1 MMSFNV
7 IDQYNSFVENN
18 FIKSNNAQLEVL
30 KKLNSVWKSSQKK
43 NLFTNNKKQEGVYLF
58 GKVGTGKTF
67 LLNLLYQNS
76 KVGKKIH
83 FNNLMIEIHN
93 VIKNSSNKD
102 NAIETFIRELGNNFK
117 LLFIDEMH
125 IFNIVDALIIKKI
138 FFFLSKYKIFLII
151 SSNFHPDDLYK
162 DGLQRADFIPFIEL
176 IKNNYA
182 VINIDIN
189 TDYRRQTLNQ
199 SKTYFTP
206 ITDET
211 KKEFNKLFSRFVDET
226 HLTTIKI
233 KTNSREISFERCSS
247 NILMTDFKKICQD
260 NLSHQD
266 YINIARY
273 FNLIFLNNVPELNE
287 QNKDSCRRFI
297 SLIDMLY
304 ENNCSIVILAAKPI
318 SNLNTNKSLDDEFK
332 RTASRLYKMTIVQP
346 TNEKIS

>member
-1 MMSFNV
+1 MGFDV

-18 FIKSNNAQLEVL
+18 FIKSNNAQLDVL
-30 KKLNSVWKSSQKK
+30 KKINSVWNSSQKK
-43 NLFTNNKKQEGVYLF
+43 NLFINNKKQEGVYLF

-76 KVGKKIH
+76 KIGKKIH

-93 VIKNSSNKD
+93 AIKNSPSKD
-102 NAIETFIRELGNNFK
+102 NAIETYIKELGNKFK

-125 IFNIVDALIIKKI
+125 VFNIVDALIIKKI
-138 FFFLSKYKIFLII
+138 FFFLSKYKVFLII

-211 KKEFNKLFSRFVDET
+211 KKEFNRLFNRFVDET

-233 KTNSREISFERCSS
+233 KTNSREISFDRCSS
-247 NILMTDFKKICQD
+247 NILMTEFKKICQS

-266 YINIARY
+266 YTNIAKY

-332 RTASRLYKMTIVQP
+332 RTASRLYEMTIVQP

>member
-1 MMSFNV
+1 
-7 IDQYNSFVENN
+7 
-18 FIKSNNAQLEVL
+18 
-30 KKLNSVWKSSQKK
+30 
-43 NLFTNNKKQEGVYLF
+43 
-58 GKVGTGKTF
+58 
-67 LLNLLYQNS
+67 
-76 KVGKKIH
+76 
-83 FNNLMIEIHN
+83 
-93 VIKNSSNKD
+93 
-102 NAIETFIRELGNNFK
+102 
-117 LLFIDEMH
+117 IDEMH

-176 IKNNYA
+176 IKKNYA

-211 KKEFNKLFSRFVDET
+211 KKEFNRLFNRFVDET

-233 KTNSREISFERCSS
+233 KTNSREILFDRCSS
-247 NILMTDFKKICQD
+247 NILMTEFKKICQS

-266 YINIARY
+266 YTNIAKY

-332 RTASRLYKMTIVQP
+332 RTASRLYEMTIVQP